1 MMNKFDSDF
10 IGRWIGMSAHR
21 MAHFITKAMHANNFS
36 ITHEQLVILKIMSCN
51 EGISQ
56 KELAEKLDRDKT
68 SIARSINVLEKDHK
82 VVRVNN
88 MEDKRINSLYLTK
101 DGKELLNEMQP
112 IFEDLKNEIQKG
124 FTDDE
129 IENVVSFL
137 KKITGRLT
145 EMEKKL
151 QMQLDYNWQHGIN

>member
-1 MMNKFDSDF
+1 MMKNFDQDF

-21 MAHFITKAMHANNFS
+21 MALFITKSMHASNFS

-88 MEDKRINSLYLTK
+88 REDKRVNSLYLTK
-101 DGKELLNEMQP
+101 EGRELLDNLQPLFESIKNEMQ
-112 IFEDLKNEIQKG
+112 EG
-124 FTDDE
+124 FTDEE
-129 IENVVSFL
+129 IANAVAFL
-137 KKITGRLT
+137 KEITTRIFEL
-145 EMEKKL
+145 ESKL
-151 QMQLDYNWQHGIN
+151 

>member
-1 MMNKFDSDF
+1 MKDFDPDF

-21 MAHFITKAMHANNFS
+21 MAQYITRSMHSNNFS
-36 ITHEQLVILKIMSCN
+36 ITHEQLVILKIISCR

-88 MEDKRINSLYLTK
+88 KDDKRVNSLYLTK
-101 DGKELLNEMQP
+101 DGKDLLDELQPVFENIKNEMQ
-112 IFEDLKNEIQKG
+112 EG
-124 FTDDE
+124 FTNEE
-129 IENVVSFL
+129 INTVVSFL
-137 KKITGRLT
+137 KKMTNRIT
-145 EMEKKL
+145 EMESKL
-151 QMQLDYNWQHGIN
+151 

>member
-1 MMNKFDSDF
+1 MKNFDPDF

-21 MAHFITKAMHANNFS
+21 MAQYITRTMHANNFS
-36 ITHEQLVILKIMSCN
+36 ITHEQLVILKIISCH

-68 SIARSINVLEKDHK
+68 SIVRSINVLEKDHK

-88 MEDKRINSLYLTK
+88 KDDKRVNSLYLTK
-101 DGKELLNEMQP
+101 DGKYLLDELQP
-112 IFEDLKNEIQKG
+112 IFENIKNEIQEG

-129 IENVVSFL
+129 INTMVSFL
-137 KKITGRLT
+137 KKLTNRLT
-145 EMEKKL
+145 EMESKL
-151 QMQLDYNWQHGIN
+151 